1 METGHAIWI
10 KGQHK
15 TGNEKGQAG
24 ERQSRS
30 WKWRTIRYG
39 FHVPPLRMMDVAV
52 YSTDGIIV
60 NFHGEKNNRG
70 SPALFVNLSDIKIV
84 ISFVRLFRRRTRQIY
99 GTVLNNPS
107 SEKMQ
112 NVFTEHVHRLFEIPI
127 ELFLIFLSV
136 IWFFN
141 LKNERILQIKRVFM
155 ENSIFRNGTWTIW
168 FCFIPRTF
176 YNSTNIFF
184 PRVHFASI
192 DKI

>member
-107 SEKMQ
+107 KCKTFSRNMYI
-112 NVFTEHVHRLFEIPI
+112 VFSKFLSNCSLFFF
-127 ELFLIFLSV
+127 LWYDFLI
-136 IWFFN
+136 
-141 LKNERILQIKRVFM
+141 
-155 ENSIFRNGTWTIW
+155 
-168 FCFIPRTF
+168 
-176 YNSTNIFF
+176 
-184 PRVHFASI
+184 
-192 DKI
+192 

>member
-52 YSTDGIIV
+52 YSTDEIIV

-70 SPALFVNLSDIKIV
+70 RVSPTLFVNLSDMKIV
-84 ISFVRLFRRRTRQIY
+84 ISFGLFRRHTRQIY
-99 GTVLNNPS
+99 GAVLNNPS
-107 SEKMQ
+107 SGKIQ
-112 NVFTEHVHRLFEIPI
+112 NTDFHGIYRVFEISI
-127 ELFLIFLSV
+127 ELFLIFPRCDV
-136 IWFFN
+136 I
-141 LKNERILQIKRVFM
+141 
-155 ENSIFRNGTWTIW
+155 
-168 FCFIPRTF
+168 
-176 YNSTNIFF
+176 
-184 PRVHFASI
+184 
-192 DKI
+192 